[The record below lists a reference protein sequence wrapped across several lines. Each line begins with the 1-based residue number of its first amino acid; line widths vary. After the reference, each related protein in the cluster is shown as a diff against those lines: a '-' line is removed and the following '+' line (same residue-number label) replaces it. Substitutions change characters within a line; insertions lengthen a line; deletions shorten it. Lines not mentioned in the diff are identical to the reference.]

1 MNALEFVDFIENL
14 PATNAKETENN
25 DVACYPI
32 QKKGLATLEVNTEF
46 RKLIENYDVSQLIV
60 WDLSFVEEI
69 FYLKEFMV
77 FARSCYGVIV
87 LNTANQEIYEISEGG
102 DFISFVAKDEA
113 SFLDTLV
120 EIIKLEITLSVS
132 SDGDVVPLKN
142 EALVKCVSLAGG
154 SEYEGFYRSLLC
166 IEN

>member
-14 PATNAKETENN
+14 PATNAKETESN

-32 QKKGLATLEVNTEF
+32 QKKGFATLEVNTEF

-87 LNTANQEIYEISEGG
+87 LNTATQEIYEISEGG

-113 SFLDTLV
+113 SFLDTLG
-120 EIIKLEITLSVS
+120 EIIKLEITLSAS
-132 SDGDVVPLKN
+132 SDGDVVSLKN
-142 EALVKCVSLAGG
+142 EALVKCVSLAGS